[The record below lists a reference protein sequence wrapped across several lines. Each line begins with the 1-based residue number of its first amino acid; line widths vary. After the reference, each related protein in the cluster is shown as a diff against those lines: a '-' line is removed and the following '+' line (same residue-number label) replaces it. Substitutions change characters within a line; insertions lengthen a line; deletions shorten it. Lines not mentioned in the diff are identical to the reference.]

1 MCSYLLISFWFTQ
14 PIAAS
19 ACQKSFVTN
28 RVRDFGLLL
37 GILGFFYNNQF
48 RVSGFVK
55 IANN

>member
-37 GILGFFYNNQF
+37 GILGFFITISLEFQDLL
-48 RVSGFVK
+48 K
-55 IANN
+55 